1 MAAESILFVPSVR
14 DTQWITRILPGI
26 SPVELPVAGRRIID
40 YQFEYAQKF
49 GVLLTEVLDW
59 HYSPQLAK
67 EFRNPEEKGFPV
79 FYSQWEGDMP
89 RGLDDLAG
97 LSTPLTHSIADGLI
111 VVWGLCLSEHMRK
124 DVRLEPVSAAESADT
139 PMGVYLR
146 VDGKWMRVKPYGV
159 SIDSVKAWHRT
170 NLAVLH
176 KPGLFTLPC
185 YSAEED
191 VYLGRNVVLEHGC
204 EVRPPVLLS
213 DNTWFARNVRL
224 DGDVIVGSGSFVGEG
239 AVLRHTVVCGDTY
252 IGTGL
257 ELVGKIVAG
266 NRIIDA
272 ETGAWM
278 DMEEPGVAQ
287 SIGGGGGWLKAIW
300 HFLRGRSY
308 GRLG

>member
-1 MAAESILFVPSVR
+1 MAAENILLIPSVR
-14 DTQWITRILPGI
+14 DTQWISKLLPDI
-26 SPVELPVAGRRIID
+26 SPAELPIAGRRTVD
-40 YQFEYAQKF
+40 YQLEYAQKF
-49 GVLLTEVLDW
+49 GVLLTEILDW
-59 HYSPQLAK
+59 QYSPQLAK
-67 EFRNPEEKGFPV
+67 EFLNPEEKGFPV
-79 FYSQWEGDMP
+79 FYSRWEGDMP
-89 RGLDDLAG
+89 RGLDELG
-97 LSTPLTHSIADGLI
+97 RRSTPLTQSIADGLI

-124 DVRLEPVSAAESADT
+124 DVRLEPVSAEECAET

-146 VDGKWMRVKPYGV
+146 AEGKWMRVKPYGV

-170 NLAVLH
+170 NFAVLH

-185 YSAEED
+185 YSAEAN

-204 EVRPPVLLS
+204 EAKPPVLLN

-239 AVLRHTVVCGDTY
+239 AMLRRTVVCSDTY

-257 ELVGKIVAG
+257 ELDNKIIVG

-278 DMEEPGVAQ
+278 DMEEPGLAR
-287 SIGGGGGWLKAIW
+287 SLGGGLGLFRAIW
-300 HFLRGRSY
+300 RFLRGRSY
-308 GRLG
+308 GRTG